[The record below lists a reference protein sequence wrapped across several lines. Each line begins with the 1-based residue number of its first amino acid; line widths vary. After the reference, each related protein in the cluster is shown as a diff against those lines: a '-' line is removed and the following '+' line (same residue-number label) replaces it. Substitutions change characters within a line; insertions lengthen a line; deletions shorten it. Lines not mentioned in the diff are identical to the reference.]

1 MNDVEQRILRARLQ
15 LMLTHPFLSSAV
27 ARLPL
32 IELPPDGPWQT
43 AATDGFTIFWSRA
56 FFGEL
61 SDAEIIGVLAHEV
74 LHVVLGHLERR
85 GNRDPERWNIAIDH
99 ATNLLL
105 LDHAFVLPKPHLA
118 DRTYRDLSAEAI
130 YNLDPGAVVVKP
142 TAQRRIGRI
151 PAPAA
156 APAAG
161 PAAVPTKKSAPSS
174 FDVHLNPE
182 DPLLPD
188 QARLG
193 RPTPFEL
200 DRLKRDL
207 VREMRD
213 EITSSKSFGRIGGEL
228 AEAMRRSGKPR
239 ISWQQFLS
247 RFIGGLRRDDFRML
261 PPSRK
266 HLWRGI
272 YLPSMGVPGP
282 RLIVCAIDTSG
293 SIDHKIAGRFLT
305 EVHGLRVS
313 AQCRLFVLQCDA
325 RIQKVNAYDA
335 WDSPSAAV
343 TAETFV
349 GGGGTD
355 FRPVFDWIQKTL
367 ACAEGTPDAL
377 IYLTDGYGSYP
388 QRPPPYPVMWLIPEN
403 CKQVVPFGQR
413 VEIYA

>member
-56 FFGEL
+56 FFSEL

-142 TAQRRIGRI
+142 TAPRRIGRI
-151 PAPAA
+151 PTPAA
-156 APAAG
+156 APA
-161 PAAVPTKKSAPSS
+161 KRSAPSS

-228 AEAMRRSGKPR
+228 AEAIRRSGKPR

-293 SIDHKIAGRFLT
+293 SIDHTIAGRFLT

-335 WDSPSAAV
+335 WDTPSAAV

-403 CKQVVPFGQR
+403 CTQVVPFGQR
-413 VEIYA
+413 VEIFA